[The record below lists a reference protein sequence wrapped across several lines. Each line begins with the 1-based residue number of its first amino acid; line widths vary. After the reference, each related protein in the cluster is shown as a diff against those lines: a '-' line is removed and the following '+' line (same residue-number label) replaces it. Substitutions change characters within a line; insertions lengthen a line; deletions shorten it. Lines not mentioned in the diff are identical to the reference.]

1 MRHKTQGEAGMAA
14 TKKSQNILV
23 WVLMALL
30 ILGLA
35 GFGVDG
41 FLSQRVTSI
50 GQVGSREISAQ
61 TYARTLQQE
70 IRALEQQIGQPLPF
84 PQAQAFGLD
93 AQVRA
98 QLVRRAALEAEADRI
113 GISVGD
119 GNVQRTLLSI
129 PAFQGPGGA
138 FDRESYR
145 FALENIG
152 QTPAQFEDEIRR
164 DGARAILQAATAAG
178 VATPLPMRDA
188 FVNFLA
194 ERHSFAVFT
203 LDASLLPESP
213 PPADEAAIT
222 AYYQDNIADFTTPET
237 RRVTYATLTPE
248 MMMTTLEVDEDA
260 LRQLY
265 QTRIADYVQ
274 PERRLVERL
283 VFGTEEDA
291 RAAMARIDAG
301 ESFETII
308 IERGLT
314 LDDVDMGDVS
324 EAQLGAAG
332 AAVFALAEPGQLTGP
347 HASNVGPALFRMNA
361 ILNAQEVTFEEARD
375 ELFAEFAGDTARR
388 AIADLI
394 DTFEDLIAGGAT
406 VEELAAETPMELGQI
421 DWQVG
426 VSDGIAAF
434 EGFRQAAAT
443 TAPDDFPQLRALS
456 DGGVFVLRIDA
467 IEPPAPQPLDAVR
480 DQAQAGANARA
491 VVTALL
497 ALAQEWSVALAA
509 QGADSFAEERALTP
523 ETFEMVTR
531 TDRLAGLPQALVQE
545 LFDSQPGTPVIVP
558 QANAVVLAIAQT
570 PLPPDPGDPQT
581 ARLLATIDEQIGG
594 TLAQDVFDYF
604 ARALEREAGI
614 TLNQAAIDAV
624 HAGLR

>member
-1 MRHKTQGEAGMAA
+1 MAA

-84 PQAQAFGLD
+84 AQAQAFGVD

-98 QLVRRAALEAEADRI
+98 QLVRRAALEAEAERI

-188 FVNFLA
+188 FVEFLA
-194 ERHSFAVFT
+194 ARHSFAVFT
-203 LDASLLPESP
+203 LDATLLPQAP
-213 PPADEAAIT
+213 APADDAAIE
-222 AYYQDNIADFTTPET
+222 AYYQDNIAAFTTPET
-237 RRVTYATLTPE
+237 RRITYAALTPE
-248 MMMTTLEVDEDA
+248 MMMATLDVDEAA

-265 QTRIADYVQ
+265 QSRIADYVQ

-283 VFGTEEDA
+283 VFGTEDEA
-291 RAAMARIDAG
+291 RAAMARIEAG
-301 ESFETII
+301 ESFETLIT
-308 IERGLT
+308 ERGLT
-314 LDDVDMGDVS
+314 LDDADMGDVS

-332 AAVFALAEPGQLTGP
+332 AAVFALGEPGQVSGP
-347 HASNVGPALFRMNA
+347 HASNLGPALFRMNA
-361 ILNAQEVTFEEARD
+361 ILNAQEVPFEDARD
-375 ELFAEFAGDTARR
+375 ELFVELAGDSARR

-394 DTFEDLIAGGAT
+394 DTLEDLIAGGAT
-406 VEELAAETPMELGQI
+406 VEELATETPMELGRI
-421 DWQVG
+421 DWQAG
-426 VSDGIAAF
+426 MSDGIAAF

-443 TAPDDFPQLRALS
+443 TRPDDFPQLRALS
-456 DGGVFVLRIDA
+456 DGGVFVLRVDTID
-467 IEPPAPQPLDAVR
+467 PPAPVALDQVR
-480 DQAQAGANARA
+480 EQAEAGANSRA
-491 VVTALL
+491 VVSALL
-497 ALAQEWSVALAA
+497 ALAQEWSVPLAT
-509 QGADSFAEERALTP
+509 QGADAFAEERALTP
-523 ETFEMVTR
+523 ETFELVTR
-531 TDRLAGLPQALVQE
+531 TDRLPGLPQALVQE
-545 LFDSQPGTPVIVP
+545 LFDSEPRTPVIVP
-558 QANAVVLAIAQT
+558 QANSVVLAIAQP
-570 PLPPDPGDPQT
+570 PLPADPGDPQT
-581 ARLLATIDEQIGG
+581 ARLVATIDEQVGG
-594 TLAQDVFDYF
+594 TLAQDVFDFF